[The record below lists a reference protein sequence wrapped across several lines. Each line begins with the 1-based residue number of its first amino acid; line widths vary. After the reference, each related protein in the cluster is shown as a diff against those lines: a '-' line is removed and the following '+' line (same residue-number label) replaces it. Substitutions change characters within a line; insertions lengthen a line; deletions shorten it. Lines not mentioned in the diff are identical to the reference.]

1 MIIGGVHTVSATP
14 VVLSSDTTP
23 CRAIAIRLRSAAVGT
38 IYIGDENMTGA
49 DDAFAFVEPG
59 ESFGYQSF
67 LPASG
72 MRPNEIYIIGTAG
85 DKLHWS
91 GWVS

>member
-1 MIIGGVHTVSATP
+1 VIIGGVHTVSATP
-14 VVLSSDTTP
+14 TVLSSDTTP
-23 CRAIAIRLRSAAVGT
+23 CRAITIRLRSNAVGD
-38 IYIGDENMTGA
+38 IYVGDADMTGQ

-72 MRPNEIYIIGTAG
+72 MRPTEIYIVGTVG

-91 GWVS
+91 AWVS

>member
-1 MIIGGVHTVSATP
+1 
-14 VVLSSDTTP
+14 
-23 CRAIAIRLRSAAVGT
+23 
-38 IYIGDENMTGA
+38 MTGQ

-72 MRPNEIYIIGTAG
+72 MRPTEIYVMGEAG

>member
-1 MIIGGVHTVSATP
+1 MIIGGVHTVQATP
-14 VVLSSDTTP
+14 TVLSSSTIP
-23 CRAIAIRLRSAAVGT
+23 CRAITIRLRANAVGN
-38 IYIGDENMTGA
+38 IYVGDSALTSE

-59 ESFGYQSF
+59 ESYGYQSF

-72 MRPNEIYIIGTAG
+72 MRPTEIYVMGEAG